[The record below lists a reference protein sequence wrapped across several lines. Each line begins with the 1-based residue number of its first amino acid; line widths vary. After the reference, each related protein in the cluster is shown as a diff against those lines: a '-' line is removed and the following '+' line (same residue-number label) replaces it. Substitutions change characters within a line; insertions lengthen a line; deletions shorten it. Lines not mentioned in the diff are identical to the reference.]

1 MNKKFSTLMASVL
14 LAGSVFSAYADI
26 TNTAVK
32 GDFVQLS
39 VTDGTIAIGQT
50 GSLEIG
56 TAVSSV
62 TDVTSLNTANA
73 QLWQVA
79 SISYSPT
86 TGTPFYQFINKTTGE
101 YLAVELKTNNK
112 GVSFPEKR

>member
-14 LAGSVFSAYADI
+14 LAGSAFSAYADI

-62 TDVTSLNTANA
+62 TDVTSLNNCKCAV
-73 QLWQVA
+73 VA
-79 SISYSPT
+79 SC
-86 TGTPFYQFINKTTGE
+86 
-101 YLAVELKTNNK
+101 
-112 GVSFPEKR
+112 